1 MIFHSILYRNGADR
15 PAAEPVGAPSF
26 FRDLNL
32 DQIVTAINTGR
43 EEYNLRPFFYA
54 PLADVDAI
62 AYRHEVMQDL
72 EQVELFENIKAF
84 AQGMRRVREH
94 LVQAEKLRHQ
104 YQKHRSFLDAA
115 VTYCGAVTCLARDL
129 ASAPVSS
136 RGLSAFGEYL
146 TGYANSPRFAALL
159 RKTTE
164 LEAKFSDIVYGVLI
178 QVPRVDVRRHEGEP
192 DYSAEV
198 LATFERFKQD
208 AVQRHRFDFSDA
220 IDVNHIEGQILDL
233 VARIFVDEFSNL
245 NTYYVENQKFPDPT
259 ILEFDREIE
268 FYVAYQEYIN
278 HLKRAGLSFCYPQVT
293 QAHDEVFDYQG
304 FDLALAGKLVG
315 ERATPVCNDFHLRGP
330 ERIIVVSGP
339 NQGGKTTFGRTFG
352 QLHYLASLGCPVPGT
367 QAKLYLFDQ
376 MFTHFDRG
384 ENIAD
389 LRGKLQ
395 DDLIRVHKILDAA
408 TPHSI
413 IVMNEIFASTTLRD
427 AIDLSK
433 KIAAAIMRLGLYCVW
448 VTFLDELASLGE
460 RTVSMTSTVVP
471 ENPTQRTYKILRR
484 PADGLAYAMS
494 IAEKYR
500 LTYDMIKERIG

>member
-1 MIFHSILYRNGADR
+1 MSGGTRASPTTARRYWR
-15 PAAEPVGAPSF
+15 PSSG
-26 FRDLNL
+26 
-32 DQIVTAINTGR
+32 
-43 EEYNLRPFFYA
+43 
-54 PLADVDAI
+54 
-62 AYRHEVMQDL
+62 
-72 EQVELFENIKAF
+72 
-84 AQGMRRVREH
+84 
-94 LVQAEKLRHQ
+94 
-104 YQKHRSFLDAA
+104 
-115 VTYCGAVTCLARDL
+115 
-129 ASAPVSS
+129 SS
-136 RGLSAFGEYL
+136 RTPCNG
-146 TGYANSPRFAALL
+146 
-159 RKTTE
+159 TE
-164 LEAKFSDIVYGVLI
+164 
-178 QVPRVDVRRHEGEP
+178 
-192 DYSAEV
+192 
-198 LATFERFKQD
+198 
-208 AVQRHRFDFSDA
+208 FDFSDA

-315 ERATPVCNDFHLRGP
+315 ERATPVCNDFHIRGP